1 MARLGG
7 RPHLGVIPEARAI
20 EFHGLPAIRWRG
32 PDGAIAIAT
41 LQGAHLISWTPPD
54 GQERLFVSERSA
66 FGAGKAIRG
75 GIPVVFPQFA
85 ELGPLAKHGFARTS
99 AWTFVGVVET
109 KEGVCAS
116 FALEASP
123 QSLAL
128 WPHPFR
134 LELAATL
141 GRSRLEVELR
151 VTNTGEEA
159 FAFAAALHTYL
170 NVTEAA
176 AVRLQGLRGTRYR
189 DREPIA
195 VGVEGRSV
203 VTAEEP
209 IDRVYFAAPA
219 ELRLEASERVLA
231 IAQRGFSDTVV
242 WNPGRELA
250 AQMADMAPEGYR
262 RMLCV
267 EAASIDP
274 IVTLAAGSAWTG
286 AQAIAVAR

>member
-1 MARLGG
+1 M
-7 RPHLGVIPEARAI
+7 
-20 EFHGLPAIRWRG
+20 PAVRWRG
-32 PDGAIAIAT
+32 PDGAVAIAT
-41 LQGAHLISWTPPD
+41 LQGAHLVSWSMP
-54 GQERLFVSERSA
+54 GGGERLFVSERSA

-85 ELGPLAKHGFARTS
+85 ELGPLAKHGFARTTD
-99 AWTFVGVVET
+99 WKLTGVAET
-109 KEGVCAS
+109 KEGTRAT

-134 LELAATL
+134 LEFAATL

-151 VTNTGEEA
+151 VTNTGGEA

-170 NVTEAA
+170 NVSDAA
-176 AVRLQGLRGTRYR
+176 AVRLQGLRGTRFR

-219 ELRLEASERVLA
+219 ELRLEDPERVLA
-231 IAQRGFSDTVV
+231 ISQRGFSDTVV

-250 AQMADMAPEGYR
+250 AQMADMVPEGYR